1 MREGSKRIWTVPNA
15 LTMLRLLL
23 IPVYWV
29 LMMTKGNEKLALV
42 VFLIASVTDLVD
54 GWIARHFDQM
64 TDFGKLFDPL
74 ADKLMVL
81 SVMLSLVL
89 KGMLPVVPLIILLLK
104 EALMIYGGAL
114 MLRHQVVVYA
124 KPIGKVAQFVIVCAL
139 ILSFFGDEF
148 GAYPVHLIVL
158 GIGLILTLYA
168 LYYYAHACLK
178 AIRAQ
183 KQAELT
189 TLEEEKH
196 AAERDS

>member
-1 MREGSKRIWTVPNA
+1 MREGSNRIWTAPNA

-42 VFLIASVTDLVD
+42 VFLVASVTDLID
-54 GWIARHFDQM
+54 GWIARRFNQI
-64 TDFGKLFDPL
+64 TNFGKLFDPL

-89 KGMLPVVPLIILLLK
+89 KGMLPALPLIVLLLK
-104 EALMIYGGAL
+104 EALMIYGGVL

-124 KPIGKVAQFVIVCAL
+124 KPIGKIAQLVIVCAL
-139 ILSFFGDEF
+139 ILSFFGDHF
-148 GAYPVHLIVL
+148 TAFPVHLIVL
-158 GIGLILTLYA
+158 GVGIALTLGA
-168 LYYYAHACLK
+168 LFYYAHACLT
-178 AIRAQ
+178 AIRAE

-189 TLEEEKH
+189 KQEEK
-196 AAERDS
+196 